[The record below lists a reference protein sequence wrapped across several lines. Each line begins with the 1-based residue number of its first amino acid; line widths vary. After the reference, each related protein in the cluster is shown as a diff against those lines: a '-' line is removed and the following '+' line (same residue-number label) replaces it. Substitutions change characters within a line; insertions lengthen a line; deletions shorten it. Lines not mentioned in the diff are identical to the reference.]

1 MVTKYETMLKIESNF
16 RNICKNDKK
25 VDNAFLLVHS
35 DKLGV
40 HLNIAEGETANPEQ
54 PNYLASVGKLFT
66 ATLIAIL
73 HEKKELDF
81 DDKISKYLDHKLMN
95 GLHIYKGKDY
105 SNEITI
111 RHLLMQTSGL
121 NDVFYDLLKKMSKD
135 ETFKPTTRDAVF
147 WGKENLKPVAIPG
160 KKHFYTDTN
169 YYLLGLIVEIVTKKE
184 FYKVVHELI
193 FNPLKMNNSYMHGFS
208 KPKIKSKYP
217 TAKSLI
223 DNIDILSVEG
233 FHKIDYAG
241 GSVVAPLEEFLQ
253 FMKALVNGKIIKKET
268 LDRMIN
274 DYVYMG
280 FPAIGYRYGYSIWKP
295 VTIPLLMPKK
305 YKCWGCVGVTGAFM
319 FYHLSTQSYIIGT
332 FNDSSYKAKSL
343 QFMILKVIK
352 ELIKTN

>member
-25 VDNAFLLVHS
+25 VDNAFLFVHS

-40 HLNIAEGETANPEQ
+40 HLNIAEGETANTEQ
-54 PNYLASVGKLFT
+54 PNHLASVGKLFT
-66 ATLIAIL
+66 ATIIAIL
-73 HEKKELDF
+73 HEKKKLDF
-81 DDKISKYLDHKLMN
+81 DDKISKHLDHELMS

-121 NDVFYDLLKKMSKD
+121 NDVFYDLFKKMSKD

-169 YYLLGLIVEIVTKKE
+169 YFLLGFIIESITKKKFHE
-184 FYKVVHELI
+184 ALHELI
-193 FNPLKMNNSYMHGFS
+193 FKPLKMKNAYVHGYTAS
-208 KPKIKSKYP
+208 KSKYP
-217 TAKSLI
+217 AAKLFI
-223 DNIDILSVEG
+223 NNIDVLSVEG

-241 GSVVAPLEEFLQ
+241 GSIVAPLEEYFL
-253 FMKALVNGKIIKKET
+253 FMKYLVNGKIIKKET
-268 LDRMIN
+268 LNRMI
-274 DYVYMG
+274 DDDVYMG
-280 FPAIGYRYGYSIWKP
+280 FPTVGFRYGYSVWKP
-295 VTIPLLMPKK
+295 LTIPLLMPKK

-332 FNDSSYKAKSL
+332 FNDSSYRAKSL
-343 QFMILKVIK
+343 QFMISKVIK